1 MLGGFSGRS
10 LEIVARHNYTGLND
24 IVDGEYYSAGRDQYY
39 PAGYM
44 QDYPYASSSV
54 GGGNVNSVTVGLN
67 FSFNKY
73 IQVMADYTLQPP
85 RPRQTSLR
93 PQLPLGPGPRPV
105 HLLTDTCQPIEHTI

>member
-10 LEIVARHNYTGLND
+10 LEIVARYNYTGLND

-73 IQVMADYTLQPP
+73 IQVMADYTYSHLD
-85 RPRQTSLR
+85 RDK
-93 PQLPLGPGPRPV
+93 LPYDRNFHSVQGRV
-105 HLLTDTCQPIEHTI
+105 QFTF